1 MLFATYGLSFWYGGK
16 LVAQEKMTGDL
27 VLVVFF
33 SMIIAAMTLM
43 QLPPNLSAVSTA
55 CGAAYK
61 IYATIDRV
69 PDIDTDKDEGL
80 KLDKV
85 AGEIEF
91 RNVRFSYPTRP
102 GML

>member
-1 MLFATYGLSFWYGGK
+1 
-16 LVAQEKMTGDL
+16 
-27 VLVVFF
+27 
-33 SMIIAAMTLM
+33 MTLI

-61 IYATIDRV
+61 IFATIDRV

-91 RNVRFSYPTRP
+91 RNVNFNYPTRP
-102 GML
+102 GMLCL

>member
-1 MLFATYGLSFWYGGK
+1 
-16 LVAQEKMTGDL
+16 MTGDL
-27 VLVVFF
+27 VLIVFF
-33 SMIIAAMTLM
+33 AMLIAAMTLI

-61 IYATIDRV
+61 IYSTIDRV
-69 PDIDTDKDEGL
+69 PDIDTDKQEGL

-91 RNVRFSYPTRP
+91 RNVSFNYPTRP
-102 GML
+102 GTLSVAHNNIIHLIAIML